1 MQNCTVFG
9 GPVANG
15 EELDTILE
23 SLSEEGKKKAFLAAE
38 IRYRKV
44 TTLKRVESNTKI

>member
-1 MQNCTVFG
+1 MQNCRVYE
-9 GPVANG
+9 GPFAN

-23 SLSEEGKKKAFLAAE
+23 SLSEERKKKAFLAAE

-44 TTLKRVESNTKI
+44 TTLRRV

>member
-1 MQNCTVFG
+1 MYCT
-9 GPVANG
+9 PVVNG

-23 SLSEEGKKKAFLAAE
+23 SLSEERKNKAFLAAE

-44 TTLKRVESNTKI
+44 TTLKRVKSNSKI

>member
-1 MQNCTVFG
+1 MYCT
-9 GPVANG
+9 PVVNG

-23 SLSEEGKKKAFLAAE
+23 SLSEEKNKAFLAAE

-44 TTLKRVESNTKI
+44 TTLKRVESNSKI